1 MKKKKKILAIKFK
14 FGINSF
20 KLNNFTILKIKQY
33 NTKLRNIAQNVNNK
47 DTAVQHI
54 LS

>member
-1 MKKKKKILAIKFK
+1 MKKKKILIVLKFK

-47 DTAVQHI
+47 HTAV
-54 LS
+54 